1 MPLPPC
7 LLRPPPSPPLSLP
20 PHTPI
25 PSLPPQ
31 ELFIAILILGI
42 FGCFVFE
49 LAAASPVW
57 SDVAW
62 GLVPKAEVVTN
73 PEMLF
78 VAIGILGATV
88 MPHVRPQGGMGGG
101 GGG

>member
-1 MPLPPC
+1 
-7 LLRPPPSPPLSLP
+7 
-20 PHTPI
+20 
-25 PSLPPQ
+25 
-31 ELFIAILILGI
+31 
-42 FGCFVFE
+42 
-49 LAAASPVW
+49 
-57 SDVAW
+57 VAW

-101 GGG
+101 GGGGKAGKRVGREVRGGGKR